1 MKTKSALI
9 IATVLVALA
18 ALMTGG
24 ILFGMERAQAQD
36 EIPPPIP
43 DRISFGM
50 IGITQGQTVRV
61 NVVNTLPPPT
71 GDSQPQICRVVLT
84 FLDAEGRGVRSRDGS
99 IIRRAF
105 DLEPGRAAF
114 LDLNADHLQNLPAGD
129 RFELRVAVIH
139 PPVNFDRCPS
149 WSDSI
154 VPSVEVFN
162 NVNGRTVIFVGNPGA
177 IRAFNPQPT
186 PPAGDE

>member
-1 MKTKSALI
+1 MKTKRTLI
-9 IATVLVALA
+9 IATVLVTLA
-18 ALMTGG
+18 AFMTVG
-24 ILFGMERAQAQD
+24 ILRGTRRVRAQN

-61 NVVNTLPPPT
+61 NVVNLHPPPT

-84 FLDAEGRGVRSRDGS
+84 FLDAEGHSVRSRDGS

-114 LDLNADHLQNLPAGD
+114 LDLNADHLQNLLAGD
-129 RFELRVAVIH
+129 RFKLRVAVTQ
-139 PPVNFDRCPS
+139 PPVNSERCPS

-154 VPSVEVFN
+154 VPSVEIFN
-162 NVNGRTVIFVGNPGA
+162 NANGRTVFMMSNPGA
-177 IRAFNPQPT
+177 IRAFNPQPD